1 MKIKSYIQNLP
12 CNSVEMTADKDIY
25 SKIFTEVHSSVP
37 WVEFAIDDCSLWS
50 FLYYLYLYCIAGY
63 MDKPGFAV
71 KKHTA
76 AYEHLI
82 KKLKSNTIDADSLTL
97 SRDTLRGFMDDYPE
111 IPVEFPKSLKGCTVN
126 DALGKYYD
134 LAVEALGCCDSAKY
148 VNPYLT
154 ESDNMITVQDETA
167 EHEFVYSLPQMSCRC
182 CALAELEDTGILESK
197 WFENNNKD
205 GKAALYS
212 HILELSVQ
220 SDRFDDKTLYLLDL
234 AAKCLEP
241 FVTGQIYLTKPHVC
255 YAPGY
260 LAKKFQEILDS
271 YDEDLPRDVTKTDGK
286 ANDIE

>member
-1 MKIKSYIQNLP
+1 MKIKSYIQNQSG
-12 CNSVEMTADKDIY
+12 NIVKMRANKDIY
-25 SKIFTEVHSSVP
+25 SRTFTQIHSSVP

-63 MDKPGFAV
+63 MDKPGFAD

-82 KKLKSNTIDADSLTL
+82 KRLKSNTIDADSLTL
-97 SRDTLRGFMDDYPE
+97 SRDTLRGFMDDCPE

-134 LAVEALGCCDSAKY
+134 LAVEALGCCDAAKY

-154 ESDNMITVQDETA
+154 ESTGTIIIAGYDEA
-167 EHEFVYSLPQMSCRC
+167 DDVELVYSLPKPSFRC

-212 HILELSVQ
+212 HMLELSVQ
-220 SDRFDDKTLYLLDL
+220 SDRFDNKTLYLLDL

-241 FVTGQIYLTKPHVC
+241 FVTGKISYKRHISIPKPSEFFKN
-255 YAPGY
+255 
-260 LAKKFQEILDS
+260 LFDDEI
-271 YDEDLPRDVTKTDGK
+271 
-286 ANDIE
+286 